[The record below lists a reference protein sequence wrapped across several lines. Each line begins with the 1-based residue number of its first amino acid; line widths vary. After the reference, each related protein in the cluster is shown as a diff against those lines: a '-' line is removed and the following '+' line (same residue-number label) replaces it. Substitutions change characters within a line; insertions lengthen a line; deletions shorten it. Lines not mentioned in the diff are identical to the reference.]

1 VAAAGAAL
9 IIFRFT
15 LAIHIRA
22 THVNQPP
29 SPRFPM
35 SKILRSIVMAS
46 ALLAL
51 AGCQQDAPTQ
61 QTAAPTQL
69 SAPTDNNSQAWKL
82 YLSSVAKQNMDG
94 IRSSPFF
101 YTLPPDD
108 APDFEEQYDRQLDNV
123 TGTVARGVL
132 PGNMLAF
139 GSLSADS
146 TRVADLA
153 MEAFAEAPANSMRDV
168 KVLFIGRP
176 EHADRVRE
184 AVEPS
189 GATFVFADITR

>member
-1 VAAAGAAL
+1 
-9 IIFRFT
+9 
-15 LAIHIRA
+15 
-22 THVNQPP
+22 
-29 SPRFPM
+29 M

-51 AGCQQDAPTQ
+51 AGCQQEAPTQ
-61 QTAAPTQL
+61 QVAAPTQL

-82 YLSSVAKQNMDG
+82 YMSSVAKQNMDG
-94 IRSSPFF
+94 VRSSPFL
-101 YTLPPDD
+101 YALPAED

-139 GSLSADS
+139 GSLSPDS
-146 TRVADLA
+146 TRIADLA
-153 MEAFAEAPANSMRDV
+153 MEAFAEAQPNSMKDV